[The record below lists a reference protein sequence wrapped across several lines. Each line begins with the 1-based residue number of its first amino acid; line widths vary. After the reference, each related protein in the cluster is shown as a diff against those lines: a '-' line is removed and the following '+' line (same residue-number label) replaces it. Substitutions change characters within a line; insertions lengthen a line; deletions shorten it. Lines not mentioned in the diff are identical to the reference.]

1 MPDGG
6 SLSSMAHMR
15 QLLFTLPLLLMACG
29 TASQQNNSLSPAA
42 FDARMSQLGAQ
53 LVDVRT
59 PGEFS
64 GGHLANAVNL
74 DWSGGQLEA
83 SVRKLDK
90 SKPVLLYCASGRRS
104 AAAREHLMEQGF
116 ADVVDLQGGMHA
128 WTAAGKPLG
137 D

>member
-1 MPDGG
+1 MR
-6 SLSSMAHMR
+6 SLFLA
-15 QLLFTLPLLLMACG
+15 LPLLFIACG
-29 TASQQNNSLSPAA
+29 TTSQEESLSPAA
-42 FDARMSQLGAQ
+42 FDARLKEPGVQLIDA
-53 LVDVRT
+53 RT

-74 DWSGGQLEA
+74 DWSGGQLGV
-83 SVRKLDK
+83 SVGKLDK

-104 AAAREHLMEQGF
+104 AAAREYLIEQGF
-116 ADVVDLQGGMHA
+116 TDVVDLQGGIHA

>member
-1 MPDGG
+1 MR
-6 SLSSMAHMR
+6 SLILA
-15 QLLFTLPLLLMACG
+15 LPLLFIACG
-29 TASQQNNSLSPAA
+29 TTSQEASLSPAA
-42 FDARMSQLGAQ
+42 FDARLKEPGVQLIDA
-53 LVDVRT
+53 RT

-74 DWSGGQLEA
+74 DWSGGQLGV
-83 SVRKLDK
+83 SVGKLDK

-104 AAAREHLMEQGF
+104 AAAREHLIKQGF
-116 ADVVDLQGGMHA
+116 ADVVDLQGGIHA